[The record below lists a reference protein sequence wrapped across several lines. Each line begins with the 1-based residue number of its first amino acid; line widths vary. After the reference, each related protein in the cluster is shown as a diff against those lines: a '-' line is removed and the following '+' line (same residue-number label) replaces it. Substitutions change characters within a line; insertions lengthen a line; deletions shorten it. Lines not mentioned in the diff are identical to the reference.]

1 MARAVPCGD
10 GWEDAVAI
18 IRAGP
23 GGKGTAT
30 VAMACPVR
38 HGAVATAARVQA
50 GRAGASSQ
58 RAAVQILACQESES
72 PEREKAPST
81 VCKYP
86 GGLMAFK
93 GTESS
98 PKFSQPRRC
107 ANVSGRKTSRLVTLK
122 QTRFFSNL
130 NVFLTTVPGI
140 GVQ

>member
-38 HGAVATAARVQA
+38 HGAVAAAARVQA

-58 RAAVQILACQESES
+58 RAAVQVLARQESES

-86 GGLMAFK
+86 GGLEAFK

-98 PKFSQPRRC
+98 PKFSQPMTFLC
-107 ANVSGRKTSRLVTLK
+107 NDSNQFMTAGLLANVYPW
-122 QTRFFSNL
+122 L
-130 NVFLTTVPGI
+130 NQWLSLACRR
-140 GVQ
+140 GVI